1 MAVLNGWRSCH
12 WCERYWRSWKSCWK
26 NVEEYDFE
34 IEAHPKWTK
43 EDIVEAIEANFYG
56 TLDDENV
63 EKSDKLRYLLMK
75 KIESQLDKW
84 IENEL
89 KCIHTVIV
97 EVKEN
102 ELVRKVIDGW
112 KERY

>member
-1 MAVLNGWRSCH
+1 
-12 WCERYWRSWKSCWK
+12 
-26 NVEEYDFE
+26 
-34 IEAHPKWTK
+34 
-43 EDIVEAIEANFYG
+43 
-56 TLDDENV
+56 
-63 EKSDKLRYLLMK
+63 MK
-75 KIESQLDKW
+75 KIESQLDKL

-112 KERY
+112 KERYKFDEQTFTNSVSSSISIRITEVQRLK